1 MRAALFRQHGGP
13 EVMEVA
19 EVPDP
24 TPGPGQVLVRVR
36 AAALNH
42 LDVWVR
48 RGLPALKVAFPHI
61 LGGDAC
67 GVVAGLGPGVRGV
80 QEGDRVVINPGLT
93 CGRCARCLGGEDNL
107 CARFQMVGEH
117 TWGAEAELIALPA
130 VNVALA
136 PAGPSDAELAAV
148 PIAYMT
154 AWQMLLDR
162 ARVRRRETVLVMAAG
177 SGVGVAAIQIAKLH
191 DTHVIAAASSDE
203 KLARARGLGADETVR
218 YGEGIDLAA
227 ELKRLTSRRGVDV
240 IIDSAGGPAFPA
252 LVKSLAQGGRI
263 VTCGTTAGYDA
274 AIDLRYVFWRQLS
287 LLGSTMAPKERLLT
301 LLDLVGRGLL
311 RPVVDRIIP
320 LEQVAEGHRLLEAR
334 QVFGKVV
341 LDLASRGT

>member
-24 TPGPGQVLVRVR
+24 VPGPGQVLVRVR

-42 LDVWVR
+42 LDIWVR

-67 GVVAGLGPGVRGV
+67 GVVSALGPGAQGV
-80 QEGDRVVINPGLT
+80 KEGDRVVINPGLT
-93 CGRCARCLGGEDNL
+93 CGRCARCLSGQDNL
-107 CARFQMVGEH
+107 CPQFKMVGEH

-136 PAGPSDAELAAV
+136 PAGPSDAELASL
-148 PIAYMT
+148 PIATMT
-154 AWQMLLDR
+154 AWQMLLDK
-162 ARVRRRETVLVMAAG
+162 ARVQRHETVLVMAAG

-191 DTHVIAAASSDE
+191 GAHVIAASSSDE
-203 KLARARGLGADETVR
+203 KLARARELGADQTVR
-218 YGEGIDLAA
+218 YGEGIDLGA
-227 ELKRLTSRRGVDV
+227 ELKKMTGRRGVDV
-240 IIDSAGGPAFPA
+240 VIESAGGPQFPVLIRA
-252 LVKSLAQGGRI
+252 LAPGGRL
-263 VTCGTTAGYDA
+263 VTCGTTGGFEA

-287 LLGSTMAPKERLLT
+287 ILGSTLAPKSALLAILRL
-301 LLDLVGRGLL
+301 VEEGRLKA
-311 RPVVDRIIP
+311 VVDRVLP
-320 LEQVAEGHRLLEAR
+320 LDRVVEAHRTLEAR
-334 QVFGKVV
+334 GVFGKLV
-341 LDLASRGT
+341 LGLD